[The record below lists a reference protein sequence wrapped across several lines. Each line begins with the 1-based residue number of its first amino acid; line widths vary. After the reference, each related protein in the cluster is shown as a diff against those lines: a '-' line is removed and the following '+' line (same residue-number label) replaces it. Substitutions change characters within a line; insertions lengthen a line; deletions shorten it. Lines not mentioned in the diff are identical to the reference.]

1 MTATITAPG
10 TDARIDRIHPL
21 RVERVVE
28 LGEPDDRHAVV
39 LHLEARHLLPTL
51 VRALSGHAADMLT
64 IRTRRPG
71 DAEWHAAVERVANDT
86 AVRDACTVTLG
97 PDQAEATYLDLFAAA
112 EAPAECDG
120 CGHYVDLASGPECSA
135 CYAVHHQLDGRC
147 GA

>member
-39 LHLEARHLLPTL
+39 LHIETRHLLPTL

-64 IRTRRPG
+64 IRTQPG
-71 DAEWHAAVERVANDT
+71 
-86 AVRDACTVTLG
+86 
-97 PDQAEATYLDLFAAA
+97 
-112 EAPAECDG
+112 
-120 CGHYVDLASGPECSA
+120 
-135 CYAVHHQLDGRC
+135 
-147 GA
+147 